1 MTGISTGW
9 ELRGS
14 HGLGTEGGPG
24 SWQAGFDTVAPKCTT
39 VSKRPKLSAT
49 ECLPLKWSD
58 INTFLVRQ
66 KCTFSELVYIR
77 HLETV
82 LRFVGAQ

>member
-1 MTGISTGW
+1 MTGIPSGW
-9 ELRGS
+9 ELKAG
-14 HGLGTEGGPG
+14 HGTEGGLG
-24 SWQAGFDTVAPKCTT
+24 SWQTRFDTVARKCIS
-39 VSKRPKLSAT
+39 VSKRPNLSVT
-49 ECLPLKWSD
+49 EFLPLKWSD
-58 INTFLVRQ
+58 NNTFLVRR